1 MKKSHTTNSKQR
13 VKRPRAPSHGEAQKR
28 APRTTKRRP
37 KIKGPIPLASRKH
50 RVHLAYAAGLSE
62 APHLGPAASL
72 IEQGRTTNFVV
83 SYDPALGDAGPIVAG
98 YLLQACEYDYS
109 RAASIFQAA
118 PANLPFE
125 ISLVCSSG
133 GAWHENPCTNP
144 AIGVGAITTNPP
156 DALFLRN
163 LMLSEVVEV
172 LSATLN
178 NGWKCDFSN
187 GEALSRVIADALAPC
202 TKPCDFRT
210 APVWLT
216 FRENW
221 VDRTD
226 FTDRNYHSIGC
237 GVLFLN
243 WLQYQLG
250 YSWEQIVAAGAST
263 LELTYESLTGKTDG
277 FTSFKD
283 QVEAKYPPGVPT
295 NVTSDNIFPF

>member
-1 MKKSHTTNSKQR
+1 MKKSRS
-13 VKRPRAPSHGEAQKR
+13 
-28 APRTTKRRP
+28 TKRSNATKRT
-37 KIKGPIPLASRKH
+37 KVASRRAAEKATASTKRGRRKAKASISISSHKH

-62 APHLGPAASL
+62 APHLGPAESL
-72 IEQGRTTNFVV
+72 VEQGRTANFVV
-83 SYDPALGDAGPIVAG
+83 SYDPALGEAGPIVAG

-109 RAASIFQAA
+109 RAASIFQVA

-133 GAWHENPCTNP
+133 GAWHENPCTNT

-156 DALFLRN
+156 DALFLRY
-163 LMLSEVVEV
+163 LMLSEIVEV

-178 NGWKCDFSN
+178 NGWKCNFSN

-202 TKPCDFRT
+202 MKPSDFRA

-221 VDRTD
+221 VDKTD
-226 FTDRNYHSIGC
+226 FTDRNYRSIGC

-243 WLQYQLG
+243 WLHYQLG

-263 LELTYESLTGKTDG
+263 LELTYKSLTGGTDG
-277 FTSFKD
+277 FASFRT
-283 QVEAKYPPGVPT
+283 QVDAKFPPGIPA
-295 NVTSDNIFPF
+295 NVTSDNIFPL